1 MVSSFIRA
9 AEEVVKEIEEA
20 AEKGELNE
28 LVLMV
33 ICNCLDFARLDEAT
47 PAMRLLY
54 DLLNMH
60 DGFDDEGWLKE
71 FKNRMVDTFPR
82 ENLFS
87 VLVPTGNEINKSLI
101 SSANQVHET
110 SWFALWLP
118 IDLFLEYAMDK
129 SSEAATSAVEIF
141 TGRSQSLYISAS
153 VLIYLE
159 WMIL

>member
-20 AEKGELNE
+20 TEKRELNE
-28 LVLMV
+28 LVLMI
-33 ICNCLDFARLDEAT
+33 ICNRLDFSRLDEAT
-47 PAMRLLY
+47 PAMRLLN

-87 VLVPTGNEINKSLI
+87 VLVPAGNEINK
-101 SSANQVHET
+101 E
-110 SWFALWLP
+110 
-118 IDLFLEYAMDK
+118 
-129 SSEAATSAVEIF
+129 
-141 TGRSQSLYISAS
+141 RSCVR
-153 VLIYLE
+153 VLCLA
-159 WMIL
+159 